1 MRKLTD
7 EDYEEIRQMYVE
19 GVSKADICRKKGV
32 SKYYV
37 DNIIYGI
44 KGVPCYHTHHE
55 NTRKMPAGGLSP
67 EMISEVKRQ
76 LKIGDAVI
84 TNTEEYGRK
93 RGRVIGKYTFWFMV
107 QLDRDIPART
117 SFQYAALLTRG
128 NEVRLDRRLLT
139 RHLY

>member
-1 MRKLTD
+1 MNPLSEEER
-7 EDYEEIRQMYVE
+7 EEIRQMYAE
-19 GVSKADICRKKGV
+19 SVSKGDICRKKGV

-55 NTRKMPAGGLSP
+55 STRKMPAGGLSP
-67 EMISEVKRQ
+67 EMIAEVKRQ

-93 RGRVIGKYTFWFMV
+93 RGRVIDKYLFHFMV
-107 QLDRDIPART
+107 QLEDIPART
-117 SFQYAALLTRG
+117 SFQYAALLTRC
-128 NEVRLDRRLLT
+128 NEVRLDRRHKT
-139 RHLY
+139 

>member
-44 KGVPCYHTHHE
+44 KGVPRYHTHHE

-67 EMISEVKRQ
+67 EMIAEVKRQ
-76 LKIGDAVI
+76 LNIGDAVLVDNVEDEDGY
-84 TNTEEYGRK
+84 TCNTAK
-93 RGRVIGKYTFWFMV
+93 RCPIIGKYKHIFSV
-107 QLDRDIPART
+107 QV
-117 SFQYAALLTRG
+117 G
-128 NEVRLDRRLLT
+128 KC
-139 RHLY
+139 

>member
-44 KGVPCYHTHHE
+44 KGVPRYHTHHE

-67 EMISEVKRQ
+67 EMIAEVKRQ

-93 RGRVIGKYTFWFMV
+93 RGRVVDKYPFHFMV
-107 QLDRDIPART
+107 QLDRDIPARVT
-117 SFQYAALLTRG
+117 FQYADLLTRG
-128 NEVRLDRRLLT
+128 NEVRLDRRHRT
-139 RHLY
+139 

>member
-44 KGVPCYHTHHE
+44 KGVPRYHTHHE

-93 RGRVIGKYTFWFMV
+93 RGHVIDKYPFHFIV
-107 QLDRDIPART
+107 QLDRDIPARI

-128 NEVRLDRRLLT
+128 NEVRLDRRRRT
-139 RHLY
+139 

>member
-7 EDYEEIRQMYVE
+7 EDCEEIRQMYVE
-19 GVSKADICRKKGV
+19 GVSKADICRKKSV

-44 KGVPCYHTHHE
+44 KGVPHYHTHHE

-67 EMISEVKRQ
+67 EMIAEVKRQ
-76 LKIGDAVI
+76 LNIGDAVI

-93 RGRVIGKYTFWFMV
+93 RGRVIDKYPFHFMV
-107 QLDRDIPART
+107 QLDRDIPARVT
-117 SFQYAALLTRG
+117 FQYADLLTRG
-128 NEVRLDRRLLT
+128 NEVRLDRRHRT
-139 RHLY
+139 

>member
-7 EDYEEIRQMYVE
+7 KDYEEIRQMYAA
-19 GVSKADICRKKGV
+19 GVSKANICRKKSV

-67 EMISEVKRQ
+67 EMIAEAKEQ
-76 LKIGDAVI
+76 LNVGDAVI

-93 RGRVIGKYTFWFMV
+93 RGRVICKYPFHFMV
-107 QLDRDIPART
+107 QLDRDIPARVT
-117 SFQYAALLTRG
+117 FQYADLLTRG
-128 NEVRLDRRLLT
+128 NEVRLDRRHRT
-139 RHLY
+139 

>member
-7 EDYEEIRQMYVE
+7 EDYEEIRQMYVD

-44 KGVPCYHTHHE
+44 KGVPCHHAHHE

-67 EMISEVKRQ
+67 EMIAEVKRK

-93 RGRVIGKYTFWFMV
+93 RGRVIGKYTFCFMV

-128 NEVRLDRRLLT
+128 NEVRLDRRHRT
-139 RHLY
+139 

>member
-7 EDYEEIRQMYVE
+7 EDYEEIRRMYAA

-55 NTRKMPAGGLSP
+55 NTRKMPSGGLSP
-67 EMISEVKRQ
+67 EMIAEVKSQ

-128 NEVRLDRRLLT
+128 NEVRLDRRHRT
-139 RHLY
+139 

>member
-44 KGVPCYHTHHE
+44 KGVPHYHTHHE
-55 NTRKMPAGGLSP
+55 NTRKMPAGRLSP
-67 EMISEVKRQ
+67 EMIAEVKRQ

-93 RGRVIGKYTFWFMV
+93 RGRVVDKYPFHFMV
-107 QLDRDIPART
+107 QLDRDIPARVT
-117 SFQYAALLTRG
+117 FQYADLLTRG
-128 NEVRLDRRLLT
+128 NEVRLDRRHRT
-139 RHLY
+139 

>member
-44 KGVPCYHTHHE
+44 KGVPHYHTHHE

-67 EMISEVKRQ
+67 EMIAEVKRQ

-93 RGRVIGKYTFWFMV
+93 RGRVVDKYPFHFMV
-107 QLDRDIPART
+107 QLDRDIPARVT
-117 SFQYAALLTRG
+117 FQYADLLTRG
-128 NEVRLDRRLLT
+128 NEVRLDRRRRT
-139 RHLY
+139 

>member
-7 EDYEEIRQMYVE
+7 EDYEVIRQMYVD

-44 KGVPCYHTHHE
+44 KGVPRYHTHHE
-55 NTRKMPAGGLSP
+55 NTRKMLAGGLSP
-67 EMISEVKRQ
+67 EMIAEAKRQ
-76 LKIGDAVI
+76 LNIGDAVI

-93 RGRVIGKYTFWFMV
+93 RGRVIDKYPFHFMV
-107 QLDRDIPART
+107 QLGRDIPARVT
-117 SFQYAALLTRG
+117 FQYADLLTRG
-128 NEVRLDRRLLT
+128 NEVRLDRRRRT
-139 RHLY
+139 

>member
-7 EDYEEIRQMYVE
+7 EDYEEIRQMYAA

-44 KGVPCYHTHHE
+44 KGVPRYRTHHE
-55 NTRKMPAGGLSP
+55 NARKMPAGGLSP
-67 EMISEVKRQ
+67 EMIAEVKEQ
-76 LKIGDAVI
+76 LNVGDAVI

-93 RGRVIGKYTFWFMV
+93 RGRVIDKYPFHFMV
-107 QLDRDIPART
+107 QLDRDIPARVT
-117 SFQYAALLTRG
+117 FQYADLLTRG
-128 NEVRLDRRLLT
+128 NEVRLDRRHRT
-139 RHLY
+139 

>member
-44 KGVPCYHTHHE
+44 KGVPCHPTHHE

-67 EMISEVKRQ
+67 EMIAETKEQ

-128 NEVRLDRRLLT
+128 NEVRLDRRRRT
-139 RHLY
+139 

>member
-44 KGVPCYHTHHE
+44 KGVPCHHTHE

-67 EMISEVKRQ
+67 EMIAEVKRK

-93 RGRVIGKYTFWFMV
+93 RGRVVGKYTFHFMV
-107 QLDRDIPART
+107 ELDRDIPART

-128 NEVRLDRRLLT
+128 NEVRLDRRHRT
-139 RHLY
+139 

>member
-7 EDYEEIRQMYVE
+7 EDYEEIRRMYAA

-67 EMISEVKRQ
+67 EMIAEVKRK

-84 TNTEEYGRK
+84 TNTEENGSNRV
-93 RGRVIGKYTFWFMV
+93 RVIFNYQVYFMV

-128 NEVRLDRRLLT
+128 NEVRLDRRRRT
-139 RHLY
+139 

>member
-19 GVSKADICRKKGV
+19 GVSKANICRKKGV

-44 KGVPCYHTHHE
+44 KGVPRYHTHHE

-67 EMISEVKRQ
+67 EMIAAVMRQ

-93 RGRVIGKYTFWFMV
+93 RGRVIGKYQFHFMV

-117 SFQYAALLTRG
+117 SFQYAALLTRS
-128 NEVRLDRRLLT
+128 NEVRLDRRRRT
-139 RHLY
+139 

>member
-7 EDYEEIRQMYVE
+7 EDYEEIRQMYVD

-37 DNIIYGI
+37 DNIIYNI
-44 KGVPCYHTHHE
+44 KGVPRYHTHHE

-67 EMISEVKRQ
+67 EMIAEVKRK

-93 RGRVIGKYTFWFMV
+93 RGRVIGKYQFHFMV

-128 NEVRLDRRLLT
+128 NEVRLDRRHRT
-139 RHLY
+139 

>member
-44 KGVPCYHTHHE
+44 KGVPHYHTHHE

-67 EMISEVKRQ
+67 EMIAEVKRQ

-93 RGRVIGKYTFWFMV
+93 RGRVVDKYPFHFMV
-107 QLDRDIPART
+107 QLDRDIPARVT
-117 SFQYAALLTRG
+117 FQYADLLTRG
-128 NEVRLDRRLLT
+128 NEVRLDRRHRT
-139 RHLY
+139 

>member
-19 GVSKADICRKKGV
+19 GVPKADICRKKGV

-37 DNIIYGI
+37 DDIIYGI

-67 EMISEVKRQ
+67 EMIAEVKRQ
-76 LKIGDAVI
+76 LNIGDAVI

-93 RGRVIGKYTFWFMV
+93 RGHVIDKYPFHFMV
-107 QLDRDIPART
+107 QLDRDIPARI

-128 NEVRLDRRLLT
+128 NEVRLDRRRRT
-139 RHLY
+139 

>member
-44 KGVPCYHTHHE
+44 KGVPRYHTHHE

-67 EMISEVKRQ
+67 EMIAETKEQ

-93 RGRVIGKYTFWFMV
+93 RGHVIDKYTFHFMV
-107 QLDRDIPART
+107 QLEDIPARVT
-117 SFQYAALLTRG
+117 FQYADLLTRG
-128 NEVRLDRRLLT
+128 NEVRLDRRHRT
-139 RHLY
+139 

>member
-1 MRKLTD
+1 MRKLPD

-37 DNIIYGI
+37 GNIIYGI
-44 KGVPCYHTHHE
+44 KGVPCHHTHHE

-67 EMISEVKRQ
+67 EMIAEVKSQ

-93 RGRVIGKYTFWFMV
+93 RGRVIGKYQFHFMV

-128 NEVRLDRRLLT
+128 NEVRLDRRRRT
-139 RHLY
+139 

>member
-44 KGVPCYHTHHE
+44 KGVPRYHTHHE

-67 EMISEVKRQ
+67 EMIAETKEQ

-128 NEVRLDRRLLT
+128 NEVRLDRRRRT
-139 RHLY
+139 

>member
-44 KGVPCYHTHHE
+44 KGVPRYHTHHE

-67 EMISEVKRQ
+67 EMIAETKEQ

-93 RGRVIGKYTFWFMV
+93 RGRVVGKYTFHFMV
-107 QLDRDIPART
+107 QLEDIPARVT
-117 SFQYAALLTRG
+117 FQYADLLTRG
-128 NEVRLDRRLLT
+128 NEVRLDRRHRT
-139 RHLY
+139 

>member
-7 EDYEEIRQMYVE
+7 EDYEEIRQMYVD
-19 GVSKADICRKKGV
+19 GVSKVDICRKKGV

-44 KGVPCYHTHHE
+44 KGVPRYHTHHE
-55 NTRKMPAGGLSP
+55 NTRKMPSGGLSP
-67 EMISEVKRQ
+67 EMIAETKEQ

-128 NEVRLDRRLLT
+128 NEVKLDRRHRT
-139 RHLY
+139 

>member
-19 GVSKADICRKKGV
+19 GVSKANICRKKGV

-37 DNIIYGI
+37 NNIIYGI
-44 KGVPCYHTHHE
+44 KGVPHYHTHHE

-67 EMISEVKRQ
+67 EMIAEVKSQ

-93 RGRVIGKYTFWFMV
+93 RGRVIGKYPFHFIV
-107 QLDRDIPART
+107 QLDRDIPARI

-128 NEVRLDRRLLT
+128 NEVRLDRRHRT
-139 RHLY
+139 

>member
-1 MRKLTD
+1 MKKLTD

-67 EMISEVKRQ
+67 EMIAEVKRK

-84 TNTEEYGRK
+84 TNTDGVK
-93 RGRVIGKYTFWFMV
+93 RDYPILRIMYLNSMT
-107 QLDRDIPART
+107 A
-117 SFQYAALLTRG
+117 STRI
-128 NEVRLDRRLLT
+128 L
-139 RHLY
+139 

>member
-7 EDYEEIRQMYVE
+7 EDYEEICQMYVE

-44 KGVPCYHTHHE
+44 KGVPHYHTHHE

-67 EMISEVKRQ
+67 EMIAEVKRQ

-93 RGRVIGKYTFWFMV
+93 RGRVVDKYPFHFMV
-107 QLDRDIPART
+107 QLDRDIPARVT
-117 SFQYAALLTRG
+117 FQYADLLTRG
-128 NEVRLDRRLLT
+128 NEVRLDRRHRT
-139 RHLY
+139 

>member
-44 KGVPCYHTHHE
+44 KGVPHYHTHHE

-67 EMISEVKRQ
+67 EMIAEVKRQ

-93 RGRVIGKYTFWFMV
+93 RGRVVDKYPFHFMV
-107 QLDRDIPART
+107 QLDRDIPARI

-128 NEVRLDRRLLT
+128 NEVRLDRKRRT
-139 RHLY
+139 

>member
-7 EDYEEIRQMYVE
+7 EDYEEIRQMYVD

-44 KGVPCYHTHHE
+44 KGVPHYHTHHE

-67 EMISEVKRQ
+67 EMIVEAKRQ
-76 LKIGDAVI
+76 LNIGDAVI
-84 TNTEEYGRK
+84 TNTEEHGRK
-93 RGRVIGKYTFWFMV
+93 RGRVIGKYTFHFMV
-107 QLDRDIPART
+107 QLEDIPARVT
-117 SFQYAALLTRG
+117 FQYADLLTRG
-128 NEVRLDRRLLT
+128 NEVRLDRRRRT
-139 RHLY
+139 

>member
-37 DNIIYGI
+37 DDIIYGI
-44 KGVPCYHTHHE
+44 KGVPRYHTHHE

-67 EMISEVKRQ
+67 EMIAEVKRQ

-93 RGRVIGKYTFWFMV
+93 RGRVVDKYPFHFMV
-107 QLDRDIPART
+107 QLDRDIPARVT
-117 SFQYAALLTRG
+117 FQYADLLTRG
-128 NEVRLDRRLLT
+128 NEVRLDRRHRT
-139 RHLY
+139 

>member
-44 KGVPCYHTHHE
+44 KGVPHYHTHHE

-67 EMISEVKRQ
+67 EMIAEVKRQ

-93 RGRVIGKYTFWFMV
+93 RGRVVDKYPFHFMV
-107 QLDRDIPART
+107 QLDRDIPARVT
-117 SFQYAALLTRG
+117 FSVCRSADTRQ
-128 NEVRLDRRLLT
+128 
-139 RHLY
+139 

>member
-44 KGVPCYHTHHE
+44 KGVPHYHTHHE

-67 EMISEVKRQ
+67 EMIAEVKRQ
-76 LKIGDAVI
+76 LNIGDAVI

-107 QLDRDIPART
+107 QLDRDIPARI

-128 NEVRLDRRLLT
+128 NEVKLDRRHRT
-139 RHLY
+139 